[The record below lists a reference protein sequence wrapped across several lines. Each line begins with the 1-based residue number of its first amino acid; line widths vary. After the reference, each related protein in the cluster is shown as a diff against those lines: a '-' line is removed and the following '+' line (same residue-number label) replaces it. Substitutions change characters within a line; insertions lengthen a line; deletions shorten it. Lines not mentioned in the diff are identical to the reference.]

1 MVEKGYGEDDGFIL
15 VEERRF
21 TKWLIDMQEDRA
33 MRWIN
38 SPAVAMRAENK
49 FIQLKR
55 ARSHGISVPP
65 TLVTAQPDRFRAFL
79 RAHGTIV
86 AKPLCGYSW
95 EGAPGEMLTAFA
107 TILDSKRGSEL
118 SDEDIAQ
125 CVTIYQERVDKV
137 SDVRM
142 LVMGGDVFAY
152 EITQNG
158 EQYFDFRVGFN
169 QENHLNYE
177 AISVPGSLKKKM
189 LGLMDSLQINL
200 ASADFA
206 LKADGDWIFLDLN
219 PNGQWLFIEDRSP
232 ESRIGQ
238 KFCSFFVKG
247 VVDPDLEDLFPSYSE
262 YQKSD
267 VARSMEEGFRQHSA
281 AQAARDFDR

>member
-1 MVEKGYGEDDGFIL
+1 
-15 VEERRF
+15 
-21 TKWLIDMQEDRA
+21 

-38 SPAVAMRAENK
+38 SPTAAMRGENK

-55 ARSHGISVPP
+55 ARSHGLHVPR

-79 RAHGTIV
+79 QTHGTIV

-95 EGAPGEMLTAFA
+95 EDAPGQTLTAFA
-107 TILDSKRGSEL
+107 TILDAKRASEL

-125 CVTIYQERVDKV
+125 CVTIYQEQVDKV

-142 LVMGGDVFAY
+142 VVMGGDVFAY

-158 EQYFDFRVGFN
+158 EQHFDFRVGFY

-177 AISVPGSLKKKM
+177 AIPVPASLREKM

-219 PNGQWLFIEDRSP
+219 PNGQWLFVEESFP
-232 ESRIGQ
+232 ESRAGQ
-238 KFCSFFVKG
+238 KFCSFFVNG
-247 VVDPDLEDLFPSYSE
+247 IVDPKAEKLFPSFSE
-262 YQKSD
+262 YKESDAAKSLEEALPQRS
-267 VARSMEEGFRQHSA
+267 VAQIRTANSWKESHV
-281 AQAARDFDR
+281 